1 MGTPAEGTN
10 RISRSRRL
18 RPGSF
23 SSEETLPCSKSP
35 ADREGDHA
43 HPPAGQSAE
52 LSAAC
57 EPAALLERLIE
68 IFLSA
73 NEGPVASGRG
83 AAAIKATLAYILA
96 MDIAVRDLWALRR
109 TQVSDRTSCPE
120 RTAQVGASILKS
132 TTGHDRTLS
141 TVRYTKCSSSMCV
154 RLHQICMSGRSCM
167 HAGPYQC

>member
-120 RTAQVGASILKS
+120 RTAQVGASILNPLPVPGIRRRLRPCCRSKS
-132 TTGHDRTLS
+132 NGHAKAPPDP
-141 TVRYTKCSSSMCV
+141 V
-154 RLHQICMSGRSCM
+154 
-167 HAGPYQC
+167 GPW